1 MNIPIFETNRLILR
15 EPSEADVPSYEEHFI
30 DYEVISYLNDTVPWP
45 YPKGGVLEYLQT
57 QILPYQGYDRWI
69 WGIFLKQ
76 FPKQLIGAIEL
87 RRKGEPDNRG
97 FWLAKKHWGRGI
109 MTEAVIPVLEY
120 AFNELGF
127 EKLIFSNAVGNKR
140 SHRIKEKTGA
150 KLLYIEPAK
159 FVNPDYTEREVWELC
174 KDKWK
179 IFKNITGMPL
189 GE

>member
-1 MNIPIFETNRLILR
+1 MDLG
-15 EPSEADVPSYEEHFI
+15 H
-30 DYEVISYLNDTVPWP
+30 
-45 YPKGGVLEYLQT
+45 
-57 QILPYQGYDRWI
+57 
-69 WGIFLKQ
+69 
-76 FPKQLIGAIEL
+76 FPKELIGAIEL

-150 KLLYIEPAK
+150 TNQAPLSQK
-159 FVNPDYTEREVWELC
+159 FGGSLT
-174 KDKWK
+174 
-179 IFKNITGMPL
+179 NIR
-189 GE
+189 

>member
-1 MNIPIFETNRLILR
+1 MNIPIFETKRLILR

-30 DYEVISYLNDTVPWP
+30 DYEVIGHLNDTVPWP

-76 FPKQLIGAIEL
+76 FPEELIGGIEL

-97 FWLAKKHWGRGI
+97 FWLAKKYWGRGI
-109 MTEAVIPVLEY
+109 MTEAVIPVLEC

-150 KLLYIEPAK
+150 RLLYIEPAK
-159 FVNPDYTEREVWELC
+159 FVNPDYTEREVWELS

-179 IFKNITGMPL
+179 IFKNIA
-189 GE
+189 